1 MKIINEILSSPQ
13 TVFTIQRI
21 CLMNGD
27 KSDVSIRKSINY
39 FVKSGQLLNP
49 RRGIYAKPNYNERE
63 MACAVFH
70 PSYISLEYVLSR
82 CGVTFQ
88 YSDEITSVCY
98 KNRSIEIDGKS
109 YSFRRINPVI
119 WTNMAGIVQRGNIA
133 IATPERAFLDLLY
146 LSAGNCHF
154 DNLRPIDR
162 RLVKKL
168 LPFYNSETLTKRA
181 TEILKK

>member
-13 TVFTIQRI
+13 TVFTIQHL
-21 CLMNGD
+21 CLTNGD
-27 KSDVSIRKSINY
+27 RSDTSIRKSANY

-49 RRGIYAKPNYNERE
+49 RRGIYAKPNYDERE

-98 KNRSIEIDGKS
+98 KNRIIEIDGKS
-109 YSFRRINPVI
+109 YSFRRINPLI

-146 LSAGNCHF
+146 LSAGNYHF
-154 DNLRPIDR
+154 DNLRPINRLQIR
-162 RLVKKL
+162 RL

-181 TEILKK
+181 TEILRR